1 MNLTIAN
8 NRFRMDD
15 LGLRKEPT
23 DPGACAPGSVASG
36 IQFASDHATGLWRCW
51 KLAFDPRERTA

>member
-23 DPGACAPGSVASG
+23 DPGVFAPGSVVYKYSICFKSLQSQVAASE
-36 IQFASDHATGLWRCW
+36 ISF
-51 KLAFDPRERTA
+51 

>member
-23 DPGACAPGSVASG
+23 GPGVYAPGSVIYRYSICFKSLHSPVAASE
-36 IQFASDHATGLWRCW
+36 ISF
-51 KLAFDPRERTA
+51 